1 MVDRKYQL
9 GTGGYGRFDF
19 SRIEAVDRNAQAF
32 LFQSVHC
39 IGNATP
45 APFGFATDVDD
56 IGAFPCQLFRLLCQF
71 GWRVTRSMVDLRDD
85 FNVVAII
92 GRWFALAEEAGQ
104 AVKVGRADEDGDWAD
119 SFERFERTSAVTGQ
133 KELGGLRGE
142 VEVASD
148 PAGSHQ
154 RGDGDGK
161 DLDGIAKAERLGD
174 AFHGALKRMRGQSSG
189 DEVDVLTAKGIVTL
203 HGNPSL
209 SPLTPLSRVIAE
221 SSVDVDHLAVEKV
234 GIGGGE
240 EADDLGDIVGGSPPP
255 CERLLGG
262 SPVPLVRS
270 RATPVGLNPAWRDAV
285 DAHARSQRLGETS
298 REGGH
303 SGFDGGEHLSRVSFH
318 PLVGLVPS

>member
-1 MVDRKYQL
+1 M
-9 GTGGYGRFDF
+9 
-19 SRIEAVDRNAQAF
+19 
-32 LFQSVHC
+32 
-39 IGNATP
+39 
-45 APFGFATDVDD
+45 
-56 IGAFPCQLFRLLCQF
+56 
-71 GWRVTRSMVDLRDD
+71 
-85 FNVVAII
+85 
-92 GRWFALAEEAGQ
+92 
-104 AVKVGRADEDGDWAD
+104 
-119 SFERFERTSAVTGQ
+119 
-133 KELGGLRGE
+133 RGE
-142 VEVASD
+142 FEVASD

-161 DLDGIAKAERLGD
+161 DLDGIAKAERLGE

-234 GIGGGE
+234 GIGGGK

-285 DAHARSQRLGETS
+285 DAHTGSQRLGETS

-318 PLVGLVPS
+318 PLVGLVPSESHDGGASRAAERLHAPTDFSAAFDGASDIDLPKPLKFRMEIPIGGRAGQNIGAGDV